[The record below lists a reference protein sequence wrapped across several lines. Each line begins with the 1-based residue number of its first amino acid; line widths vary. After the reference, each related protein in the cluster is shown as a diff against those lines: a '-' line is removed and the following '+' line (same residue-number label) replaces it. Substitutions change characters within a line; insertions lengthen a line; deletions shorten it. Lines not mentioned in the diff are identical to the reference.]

1 MENFADLYG
10 EWIYVCE
17 KKKKFKKKI
26 DPANKA
32 QTTKPGEK
40 FVLSIVPLSSFRLAL
55 FPSKKKGALNPL
67 IPPR

>member
-1 MENFADLYG
+1 M
-10 EWIYVCE
+10 YV
-17 KKKKFKKKI
+17 KKKKKKNLKKI

-55 FPSKKKGALNPL
+55 FPSKKKKAL
-67 IPPR
+67 